1 MYYFNEAATLFN
13 ANDMDGAAAAADKA
27 ITADPTKVDAY
38 YIKGQALIQ
47 KATVDPKTNKI
58 TAPPDCLAAYQKYLE
73 LAPTGPHAE
82 EIKGIL
88 QGIGASVPET
98 YKAPPAKKK

>member
-1 MYYFNEAATLFN
+1 MSFI
-13 ANDMDGAAAAADKA
+13 AAD
-27 ITADPTKVDAY
+27 PSKVDAY

-58 TAPPDCLAAYQKYLE
+58 TAPPDCVAAYQKYLE

-88 QGIGASVPET
+88 QGIGESVKSS
-98 YKAPPAKKK
+98 YKATGKK